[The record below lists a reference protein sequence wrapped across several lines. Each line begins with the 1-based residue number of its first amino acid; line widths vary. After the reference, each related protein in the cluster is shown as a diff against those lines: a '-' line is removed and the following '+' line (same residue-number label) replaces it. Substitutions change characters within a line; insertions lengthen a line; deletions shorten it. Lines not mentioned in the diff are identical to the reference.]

1 MSTIT
6 IGIFES
12 GEDAQRAISQLVETG
27 VEQGDLHP
35 IRRQQHASDGQGV
48 LGSLFRAVGFGAGGV
63 SNELTRLGV
72 DQEEA
77 AFYEEALG
85 GRQRPAGGGS
95 VRRESGRRDGDHAQG
110 ERHLPRVVAPRGDT
124 GPTREP
130 SIGGTIAACHPR
142 RSPTF

>member
-35 IRRQQHASDGQGV
+35 IRRQQNASDGQGI
-48 LGSLFRAVGFGAGGV
+48 LGSLFRAVGFGTGDV

-77 AFYEEALG
+77 GFYEEALG
-85 GRQRPAGGGS
+85 DDS
-95 VRRESGRRDGDHAQG
+95 VLLAVEASDENADDVMAIMRKANATFRES
-110 ERHLPRVVAPRGDT
+110 
-124 GPTREP
+124 
-130 SIGGTIAACHPR
+130 
-142 RSPTF
+142 